1 MSRKAHELE
10 TLLLTMFA
18 AVPLYFTYAMS
29 VVPVAIFHVA
39 MAGIVLR
46 VALGR
51 SRELIPLRLMRWLAI
66 AYVPFYFVD
75 WRFLG
80 GTAIAASTHLVLF
93 IAVYQPIESLQREN
107 QAQRMLTTA
116 LIFIASLSTS
126 THITV
131 VLFVVVFAFVMFR
144 QLMYVSHL
152 ETVRSVE
159 REYAETPSGRAA
171 GFYLAGSVIIGILL
185 FPLLPRLRNPFVSG
199 RAGSFG
205 GSSTLLSETINFAS
219 ARFSP
224 TDTAVVARVWIDG
237 ADRETFVP
245 VRLRAAV
252 YDRYSR
258 GEWRQTPWGMRE
270 VQSRQGALVLGR
282 PGGRSAQMVVQ
293 QRASRGGVYL
303 PVGTYAVSGMPARLY
318 EGPTRESFQTYHDGL
333 LNLTVQVSTAT
344 EPLRETRLTTANY
357 PVSPE
362 VLKLAQTIVG
372 SETRPVEQA
381 RLVESY
387 LVKNFRYVANAGD
400 VGKVMSV
407 DQFLLRDR
415 AGHCEYFAAGMV
427 VLMTALDVPARIAGG
442 FYGGRFNPLTGY
454 YGVRREDAHAWTEVW
469 DGGRWMT
476 FDSTPPALRPGTAK
490 TGAMGEYLAALGD
503 SLTFAWDRYV
513 LTYGLGDQIAL
524 AEDTIT
530 WMRESVA
537 AVRGRDLRPL
547 LWDVLAAGLVVG
559 VGVAL
564 LKRRRRTLFDVLA
577 ADLRRRGIEVGPA
590 MTMEEALTRLPADA
604 ARELA
609 PLIAL
614 YEEERFSQHRD
625 KGRVGRIRR
634 RLAELRA

>member
-1 MSRKAHELE
+1 MNRKGRELE

-29 VVPVAIFHVA
+29 FVPVAVFHLA
-39 MAGIVLR
+39 MAGIVVR
-46 VALGR
+46 VMLGR
-51 SRELIPLRLMRWLAI
+51 SPSLLPPRLMRWLAI

-93 IAVYQPIESLQREN
+93 IAVYQPMESTQREN

-116 LIFIASLSTS
+116 LIFIASLATS

-131 VLFVVVFAFVMFR
+131 VVFVVAFAFLTFR

-159 REYAETPSGRAA
+159 REYAESPSGRAA
-171 GFYLAGSVIIGILL
+171 GFYLAGSVAIGILL
-185 FPLLPRLRNPFVSG
+185 FPLLPRLRNPFMSG

-219 ARFSP
+219 ARNSP
-224 TDTAVVARVWIDG
+224 TDGTVVARVWIDG
-237 ADRETFVP
+237 AARDAFVP
-245 VRLRAAV
+245 IRLRAAV
-252 YDRYSR
+252 YDRYQR

-270 VQSRQGALVLGR
+270 VPSQDGFLTVGR
-282 PGGRSAQMVVQ
+282 PAGKTAQMVVQ
-293 QRASRGGVYL
+293 QRTSRNSVYL
-303 PVGTYAVSGMPARLY
+303 PVGTYALSGMPARLY
-318 EGPTRESFQTYHDGL
+318 EGPSRESYITYYDGL
-333 LNLTVQVSTAT
+333 LNLTVRVATQT
-344 EPLRETRLTTANY
+344 EPLRERRITSANY
-357 PVSPE
+357 PITPE
-362 VLKLAQTIVG
+362 VLQLARSIVG
-372 SETRPVEQA
+372 NETRPVQQA
-381 RLVESY
+381 QLVESY
-387 LVKNFRYVANAGD
+387 LVRNFRYVPNAGD
-400 VGKVMSV
+400 LGRVMSV
-407 DQFLLRDR
+407 EQFLLRDR

-454 YGVRREDAHAWTEVW
+454 YGLRREDAHAWTEVW

-476 FDSTPPALRPGTAK
+476 FDSTPAALRPGSEK
-490 TGAMGEYLAALGD
+490 SGAMGEYLAALGD

-513 LTYGLGDQIAL
+513 LTYGLGDQISL
-524 AEDTIT
+524 AEDAIT
-530 WMRESVA
+530 WVRDSVA
-537 AVRGRDLRPL
+537 ALRARNLRPL
-547 LWDVLAAGLVVG
+547 LGNVLVVGLVV
-559 VGVAL
+559 VLVLAF

-577 ADLRRRGIEVGPA
+577 AHLQRRGIDVGPA
-590 MTMEEALTRLPADA
+590 MTMEEALTRLPPDA

-614 YEEERFSQHRD
+614 YEEERFSQHHDR
-625 KGRVGRIRR
+625 GRVGRIRR